1 MKRGK
6 TEWVIHLSQTPRR
19 DLRLWRL
26 KQLSLGGERF
36 PTLLLKPKKVPY
48 SLPTPLGSGSKLTF
62 PRQDAN
68 GISPVVVGT
77 LKGFH
82 LLISQVLR
90 IVKGPGFLRGKTVNV
105 PLLCQAAGLICM
117 AVAISFWNEQHP
129 PFSYIHADFFLSF
142 SFFLGGGA
150 GGWAGSHV

>member
-1 MKRGK
+1 MGLTIGHWVLEDEKGENRMGDPFIPDTKKGSQTLETEATQLRRGK
-6 TEWVIHLSQTPRR
+6 VSHPSSQT
-19 DLRLWRL
+19 
-26 KQLSLGGERF
+26 
-36 PTLLLKPKKVPY
+36 KKVPY

-117 AVAISFWNEQHP
+117 AVAISF
-129 PFSYIHADFFLSF
+129 
-142 SFFLGGGA
+142 
-150 GGWAGSHV
+150 